1 MSNARMQL
9 PARIAHGDVVKA
21 RLLIQHPMESGYLQ
35 DLRGFLKPRNVIV
48 WLTCDYG
55 GQQVFKVEPSSGVA
69 GNPLFEFFF
78 RAVESGEL
86 LVRWVDD
93 LGVAGELRQTVT
105 VLPPASRPP
114 GEAPQGQPARRES

>member
-93 LGVAGELRQTVT
+93 LGVAGELRQTVKL
-105 VLPPASRPP
+105 LPPPSRPL
-114 GEAPQGQPARRES
+114 GEAPPVQPARRES

>member
-9 PARIAHGDVVKA
+9 PTRIAHGDVVKA
-21 RLLIQHPMESGYLQ
+21 RLLIQHPMDSGYLQ
-35 DLRGFLKPRNVIV
+35 DLRGLLIPRNVIV
-48 WLTCDYG
+48 WLTCDYA

-93 LGVAGELRQTVT
+93 LGVAGELRQTVKL
-105 VLPPASRPP
+105 LPPASRPL
-114 GEAPQGQPARRES
+114 GQAPQVQPARRAS